1 MLQLFM
7 ALSLTALLLAGC
19 GQTGPLFLPGQ
30 TTPDGSADA
39 QAGND
44 VYSEVPEHPAAIPE
58 PETDSGEPE

>member
-30 TTPDGSADA
+30 ATPDGSAEA
-39 QAGND
+39 QADNS
-44 VYSEVPEHPAAIPE
+44 VYSEVPEQPAAVPE
-58 PETDSGEPE
+58 PETDNGEPE